1 MSALAGIIT
10 LLSTVG
16 LGLLITRIATVAL
29 MFTGVSKDLARFQAR
44 SAFTCCGFT
53 TSESERLMDHPVRR
67 RIVMLLMLLG
77 NGVVVMAISSL
88 IPVFLDTGQEGF
100 RTQELAARILL
111 LMAGI
116 AVIWA
121 ISISKWIDKRLS
133 AIIAWALRKFT
144 HLDVQDY
151 HSLLRL
157 SEGYSVTELSARE
170 GAWMV
175 GKSLS
180 TLRLADEGVQVL
192 GIRRS
197 SGEYVGTPTGTTYI
211 RNGDTLLVYGR
222 ADQLVELENRKAGPE
237 GDQEHERRRLQQ
249 QAAIEEQQNQ
259 DRRRG
264 RNATPT
270 TPTNSMEEP
279 SVG

>member
-1 MSALAGIIT
+1 MSALAGIVT

-29 MFTGVSKDLARFQAR
+29 TFTGVSKDLARFQAR

-53 TSESERLMDHPVRR
+53 TAESERLMDHPVRR

-88 IPVFLDTGQEGF
+88 IPVFLDTGEEGF
-100 RTQELAARILL
+100 KTQDIASRILL
-111 LMAGI
+111 IMAGI
-116 AVIWA
+116 TLLWA
-121 ISISKWIDKRLS
+121 LSVSKWIDKRLS
-133 AIIAWALRKFT
+133 SVISWALRKFT
-144 HLDVQDY
+144 TLDVQDY

-157 SEGYSVTELSARE
+157 SEGYSVTELRAQE

-175 GKSLS
+175 GRNLAD
-180 TLRLADEGVQVL
+180 LRLADEGVQVL
-192 GIRRS
+192 GIRRIN
-197 SGEYVGTPTGTTYI
+197 GEYIGTPTGTTYI

-222 ADQLVELENRKAGPE
+222 AEQLAQLEKRQAGPE
-237 GDQEHERRRLQQ
+237 GDAEHEALVKLQR
-249 QAAIEEQQNQ
+249 AAIEEQQLL

-264 RNATPT
+264 RNIAPRTPT
-270 TPTNSMEEP
+270 EHTGNAS
-279 SVG
+279 